1 MRRLSTLVVCGMAV
15 LAVAGCADKRSPS
28 ADADRKAAAE
38 KDKYPPA
45 PAGSPMAKVQ
55 VGMTEPQVSAILGVP
70 DDSKAYITGKAFI
83 PWYFG
88 PDQSRFACYYKSK
101 GRVIF
106 SGGNQWGAGRGKV
119 VRVEYDPSEDGSAA
133 TK

>member
-1 MRRLSTLVVCGMAV
+1 MRQVVMVVCVV
-15 LAVAGCADKRSPS
+15 LGLGL
-28 ADADRKAAAE
+28 AACSHESTRPKDEAE
-38 KDKYPPA
+38 ASVYPPP
-45 PAGSPMAKVQ
+45 PAGSPMAKIHE
-55 VGMTEPQVSAILGVP
+55 GMTEPQVGAILGAP

-88 PDQSRFACYYKSK
+88 PDQSRFACYYKGK

-119 VRVEYDPSEDGSAA
+119 IRVEYDPSEAGIANRR
-133 TK
+133 

>member
-1 MRRLSTLVVCGMAV
+1 MTGRVMAM
-15 LAVAGCADKRSPS
+15 VAGGVLLGVVGCAE
-28 ADADRKAAAE
+28 RKPKPEPVQQQAT
-38 KDKYPPA
+38 PIPA
-45 PAGSPMAKVQ
+45 KSPMAKIQ

-83 PWYFG
+83 PYYYG
-88 PDQSRFACYYKSK
+88 PDVSRFSCYYKGK

-119 VRVEYDPSEDGSAA
+119 VAVEYDPAEDGLSS

>member
-1 MRRLSTLVVCGMAV
+1 MRRLSMLMIGG
-15 LAVAGCADKRSPS
+15 LAILALGGCAERGASP
-28 ADADRKAAAE
+28 AGEHKPTAE
-38 KDKYPPA
+38 EKYPPA
-45 PAGSPMAKVQ
+45 PAKSPMSKVQ
-55 VGMTEPQVSAILGVP
+55 PGMTEPQVMGILGAP

-88 PDQSRFACYYKSK
+88 PDQSRFACYYKGK